1 MAEVIKINSKTI
13 MKGNASGA
21 ALVSP
26 VNFSFYAGVDPATAE
41 IVDPHSV
48 LKGENVTGKVLVYE
62 TGKSSTANC
71 WYMYTMGKRG
81 NAPAAIVNTKLDSI
95 QVMGAVCGEIPMFLV
110 DPAAEPDP
118 VKVIETGDLVEIDGE
133 TGVIT
138 VTKQ

>member
-1 MAEVIKINSKTI
+1 MAEVIQIKSKVI
-13 MKGNASGA
+13 MKGDAKGS

-26 VNFSFYAGVDPATAE
+26 VNFSYYAGVDPATA
-41 IVDPHSV
+41 IVVDPHSV

-81 NAPAAIVNTKLDSI
+81 NAPAAVINTKLDPI

-110 DPAAEPDP
+110 DITTEPDP
-118 VKVIETGDLVEIDGE
+118 VKVIENGDLVEIDGE
-133 TGVIT
+133 TGLIT
-138 VTKQ
+138 VTKK